1 MASQYID
8 AANQEML
15 WNLFHKIPKVAS
27 FEYNVRQSIFQESL
41 GEMYEQITP
50 NVFHFSRDEL
60 KEWNKKTIAVFVR
73 RIQDILGPSTT
84 VAQSLPSVPSPT
96 YADGQYVY
104 ETLQEQTNKQ
114 FEEKQKQYESMTR
127 KPNVPKPSDLFQE
140 PTSEDDGAIQN
151 MDELIAQYQQQR
163 DNDLPPLSVPKE
175 DGSPK
180 EILTKRKTER
190 EYLEQILEKL
200 TAMEHRLTNLESRLP
215 EKE

>member
-27 FEYNVRQSIFQESL
+27 LEYNIRQSIFQESL

-60 KEWNKKTIAVFVR
+60 KEWNKKTIATFVR
-73 RIQDILGPSTT
+73 RIQGYVDTSST
-84 VAQSLPSVPSPT
+84 VVPSVPSPT
-96 YADGQYVY
+96 YSDGHYVY
-104 ETLQEQTNKQ
+104 ETIEEKTNKQ
-114 FEEKQKQYESMTR
+114 FKEKQIQYESMTR
-127 KPNVPKPSDLFQE
+127 KPSVPKPSDLFQE
-140 PTSEDDGAIQN
+140 PTTEDDGAIQN

-163 DNDLPPLSVPKE
+163 DNDLPPLSMPKE
-175 DGSPK
+175 NLSSK
-180 EILTKRKTER
+180 EIPTKER
-190 EYLEQILEKL
+190 DYLEQILEKL
-200 TAMEHRLTNLESRLP
+200 TAVEQRLANLESRFP